1 MRYLLLFLT
10 LTSVIGLNCT
20 DYYGIKKCNCSIG
33 DKLQGVTSDFLIR
46 KNDNVWLS
54 FPNGSIFT
62 VVNLPNCYISD
73 SIMSQDFIFEHLDDL
88 FHPINKTNTSNN
100 TL

>member
-1 MRYLLLFLT
+1 MRYLLLFLSF
-10 LTSVIGLNCT
+10 TSVIGLNCT
-20 DYYGIKKCNCSIG
+20 DYYGIKKCSCSVG
-33 DKLQGVTSDFLIR
+33 DKLNGPNGDVLIR
-46 KNDNVWLS
+46 RNDKVALT

-73 SIMSQDFIFEHLDDL
+73 SIMSEDFIFEHLDDL
-88 FHPINKTNTSNN
+88 FHPINKSNTSNN